1 VSHVRV
7 LIADAHVATRMG
19 LRMAVEAGNFLVVG
33 EAFDADGAIRLTQR
47 LQPEICL
54 LDVAMPGDGVVAAA
68 AINRTVPSA
77 RIVMVTA
84 SEEDADLFGALLAG
98 AVGFVN
104 KSIDPDHLPR
114 ALRAVMDG
122 EAAFSRQ
129 LMLRIIREFR
139 TRDGEG
145 WAQLP
150 GRPGNA
156 GTLTERE
163 WQILQL
169 LGSGHSTAE
178 IAALL
183 FVTPITVRSHIAS
196 ALHKLRVPDR
206 ESALQLMHNASRARA
221 Y

>member
-1 VSHVRV
+1 VSLVRA

-19 LRMAVEAGNFLVVG
+19 LRMAVEAGSFVVVG
-33 EAFDADGAIRLTQR
+33 EAADADGAIRLAQR
-47 LQPEICL
+47 LEPEICL
-54 LDVAMPGDGVVAAA
+54 LDVSMPGDGVVAAA
-68 AINRTVPSA
+68 AIHRTVPST
-77 RIVMVTA
+77 RVVMVTA
-84 SEEDADLFGALLAG
+84 SEDDADLFGALLAG

-129 LMLRIIREFR
+129 LVLRIVNEFR
-139 TRDGEG
+139 TRDSEG

-150 GRPGNA
+150 DRPL
-156 GTLTERE
+156 TLTERE

-169 LGSGHSTAE
+169 LGSRHTTAE
-178 IAALL
+178 IASLL

-206 ESALQLMHNASRARA
+206 ESALQLVHSASRSRA